1 MSEDD
6 VNLWTK
12 KILTSAGFVSISSG
26 KFDEAK
32 TFFGQCGIKFEEV
45 VKTLLKFGKIPSRH
59 LGVKKVEP
67 IEEKFA
73 KRVAPENGL
82 KYFMLNSLETITKT
96 SSSLICEVY
105 LEMLISQKERNLLSR
120 AIDEIYFSGI
130 SISCNFVLS
139 LFQDDE
145 MLFPKA
151 KLLWHFGEH
160 EKSLKHLLSL
170 ISNSEDNEE
179 NSKNEEIEE
188 FFNFILSQTSD
199 PAILDIFISF
209 LDEIIVASPE
219 LAFRIIK
226 ENHVND
232 KIVMQKITKSRP
244 LKIRYL
250 EFLVE
255 QKTAK
260 KFVFEELF
268 KEYYKDKNFR
278 DFLQLAENSETW
290 KFVKARKL
298 IDLEFGSSVD
308 GLLAKCAV
316 FGEAGQLKMAF
327 QALIRGGFYHELE
340 EFVFRRGPAALT
352 ELAKYLL
359 EIESPQAA
367 DFLGKF
373 GRFFDGKAVLNLL
386 PADAP
391 ISQYSK
397 LMRAISAASTQR
409 KKIFETRNALL
420 TETLLTI
427 MDDIKDKNVMIE
439 RSEQNW
445 KNNKCKVSGKRIE
458 DDFYL
463 FPKGYICLPSAAAS
477 AFVCPLSGSLLSSFS
492 AAQKSK

>member
-1 MSEDD
+1 MGRNCSE
-6 VNLWTK
+6 
-12 KILTSAGFVSISSG
+12 ILNHHFQFSG
-26 KFDEAK
+26 GLNNSEIIYEMFQDKP
-32 TFFGQCGIKFEEV
+32 TFFQKNTQKFI
-45 VKTLLKFGKIPSRH
+45 KIP
-59 LGVKKVEP
+59 KKLS
-67 IEEKFA
+67 KFF
-73 KRVAPENGL
+73 KNLR
-82 KYFMLNSLETITKT
+82 FSQIFFFLNFLPKMK
-96 SSSLICEVY
+96 SSES
-105 LEMLISQKERNLLSR
+105 
-120 AIDEIYFSGI
+120 
-130 SISCNFVLS
+130 
-139 LFQDDE
+139 
-145 MLFPKA
+145 A

-232 KIVMQKITKSRP
+232 KIVMKKITKSRS

-260 KFVFEELF
+260 KFVFEELL

-278 DFLQLAENSETW
+278 AFLQLAENSETW

-327 QALIRGGFYHELE
+327 QESEKKQETNLMSKDITLKFRDSLE
-340 EFVFRRGPAALT
+340 T
-352 ELAKYLL
+352 E
-359 EIESPQAA
+359 
-367 DFLGKF
+367 
-373 GRFFDGKAVLNLL
+373 
-386 PADAP
+386 
-391 ISQYSK
+391 
-397 LMRAISAASTQR
+397 
-409 KKIFETRNALL
+409 
-420 TETLLTI
+420 
-427 MDDIKDKNVMIE
+427 
-439 RSEQNW
+439 
-445 KNNKCKVSGKRIE
+445 KNN
-458 DDFYL
+458 
-463 FPKGYICLPSAAAS
+463 
-477 AFVCPLSGSLLSSFS
+477 
-492 AAQKSK
+492 